1 MSTWKRTVRN
11 ALTKYHKTVRVGVIA
26 KYLYNQDTYISVF
39 EALRA
44 AGWTREA
51 NVEIVWVD
59 AEALEKEKDV
69 ADALQGLDGI
79 LVPGGFGQRALEGK
93 ILAARYALSRKI
105 PYLGLC
111 LGLQMAVI
119 AAARNAGL
127 EAATTVELDEN
138 SPHKVID
145 YMADQKDKRNTGG
158 SMRLG
163 DYPCAIERGTLARK
177 TYGQGEVIER
187 HRHRCECNNAYRDQY
202 EAWGIRASGTSPNG
216 HLVEMIEAIDHPYF
230 IATQAHPEL
239 RSRPDR
245 PHPLFVGFIKAAL
258 VAKSK

>member
-1 MSTWKRTVRN
+1 M
-11 ALTKYHKTVRVGVIA
+11 
-26 KYLYNQDTYISVF
+26 SVF

-44 AGWTREA
+44 AAWACEV
-51 NVEIVWVD
+51 NIDIVWVD
-59 AEALEKEKDV
+59 AEALEKDKNYQVALKD
-69 ADALQGLDGI
+69 LDGI

-93 ILAARYALSRKI
+93 ILAAQYALSNGV

-119 AAARNAGL
+119 AAARSAGL
-127 EAATTVELDEN
+127 EGATSVELDEK
-138 SPHKVID
+138 SPHKVIN

-163 DYPCAIERGTLARK
+163 DYPCVIERGSLARK
-177 TYGQGEVIER
+177 TYGQGEITER

-202 EAWGIRASGTSPNG
+202 EAWGIRASGTSPSG
-216 HLVEMIEAIDHPYF
+216 HLVEIIEAIDHPYF

-239 RSRPDR
+239 RSRPNR
-245 PHPLFVGFIKAAL
+245 PHPLFSSFLKAAL
-258 VAKSK
+258 VAKNR